1 MLNLK
6 AYITFKAGADIAL
19 FLVTILM
26 EDRMVKNHCST
37 QVTEKIKKKSLS
49 THYLFNG
56 NLTFFLLL
64 LKMMI
69 P

>member
-26 EDRMVKNHCST
+26 EDRMVKNHCSA
-37 QVTEKIKKKSLS
+37 QVTEGKKIII
-49 THYLFNG
+49 TTLFV
-56 NLTFFLLL
+56 
-64 LKMMI
+64 
-69 P
+69 